1 MRNLLILA
9 LAVCLPSAAWAGE
22 LPCTLTKADYL
33 TLANT
38 ESKATPD
45 SVKKLSPDDQEDLCA
60 SRAYTNVVQKKKG
73 EIDIK
78 DVTYYDPRFVTK
90 AEADAI
96 EIAATKALARVSR
109 PFFEQVFEQCRKDPS
124 ACPPKKP

>member
-1 MRNLLILA
+1 
-9 LAVCLPSAAWAGE
+9 
-22 LPCTLTKADYL
+22 
-33 TLANT
+33 LANT

-60 SRAYTNVVQKKKG
+60 SRAYANIVQNKKG

-78 DVTYYDPRFVTK
+78 DVTYYDPRYVTK

-96 EIAATKALARVSR
+96 DIAGAKALARASR
-109 PFFEQVFEQCRKDPS
+109 PFFEQCRKDPS
-124 ACPPKKP
+124 TCPLPNKP